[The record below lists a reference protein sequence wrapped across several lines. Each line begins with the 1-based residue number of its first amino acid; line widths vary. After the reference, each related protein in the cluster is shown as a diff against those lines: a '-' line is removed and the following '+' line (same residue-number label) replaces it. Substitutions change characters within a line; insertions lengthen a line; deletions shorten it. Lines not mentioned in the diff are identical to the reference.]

1 MQFLLCF
8 LWRSFPR
15 AAAAVLGLVL
25 NTAFP
30 GDNDL
35 DFDAAWT
42 VPEAQPAE
50 TVYTPQPA
58 VQSTAT

>member
-1 MQFLLCF
+1 M
-8 LWRSFPR
+8 
-15 AAAAVLGLVL
+15 LGLVL
-25 NTAFP
+25 NAAFP

-35 DFDAAWT
+35 DFGTAWT

>member
-1 MQFLLCF
+1 MRNIRKETLVLLAS
-8 LWRSFPR
+8 LLI
-15 AAAAVLGLVL
+15 AAVLGLVL

-42 VPEAQPAE
+42 VPEAQPADAA
-50 TVYTPQPA
+50 TP
-58 VQSTAT
+58 